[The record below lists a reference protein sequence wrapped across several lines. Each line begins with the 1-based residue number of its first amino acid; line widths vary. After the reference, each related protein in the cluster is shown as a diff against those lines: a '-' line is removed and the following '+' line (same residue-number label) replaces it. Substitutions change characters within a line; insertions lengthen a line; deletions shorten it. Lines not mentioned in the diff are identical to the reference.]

1 MSNLFSPNKFL
12 SQLNANRGPAKNS
25 LYKVDIL
32 PPQIL
37 VTGPS
42 SITASNFSE
51 QLSMLCEA
59 AEMPGKALTSQNV
72 VIYGP
77 GYNVPY
83 LTTYQN
89 ITLTFYCTNIHT
101 ERLLFDLWMDSIVNP
116 VTNNARFAKGINS
129 SYMTGIDITQYD
141 TYADKEI
148 EIYKVKLNDAFPISI
163 APQQLAWND
172 DGFQRLSVS
181 FLYQTYSRMP
191 LVN

>member
-1 MSNLFSPNKFL
+1 MYNLFSPNKFL

-59 AEMPGKALTSQNV
+59 AEMPGKALTSENV

-89 ITLTFYCTNIHT
+89 IALTFYCTNIHT

-141 TYADKEI
+141 TNADKEI

>member
-12 SQLNANRGPAKNS
+12 SQLNANRGTAKNS

-59 AEMPGKALTSQNV
+59 AEMPGKALTSENV

-89 ITLTFYCTNIHT
+89 IALTFYCTNIHT

-141 TYADKEI
+141 TNADKEI

>member
-59 AEMPGKALTSQNV
+59 AEMPGKALTSENV

-89 ITLTFYCTNIHT
+89 IALTFYCTNIHT

-141 TYADKEI
+141 TNADKEI

>member
-59 AEMPGKALTSQNV
+59 AEMPGKALTSENV

-89 ITLTFYCTNIHT
+89 IALTFYCTNIHT

-129 SYMTGIDITQYD
+129 SYMTTINITQYD
-141 TYADKEI
+141 TNADKEI

>member
-42 SITASNFSE
+42 SIIGSNFSE

-59 AEMPGKALTSQNV
+59 AEMPGKALTSENV

-89 ITLTFYCTNIHT
+89 IALTFYCTNIHT

-129 SYMTGIDITQYD
+129 SYMTTINITQYD
-141 TYADKEI
+141 TNADKEI

>member
-37 VTGPS
+37 ATGTL

-59 AEMPGKALTSQNV
+59 AEMPGKALTSENI

-89 ITLTFYCTNIHT
+89 IALTFYCTNIHT

-141 TYADKEI
+141 TNADKEI

-163 APQQLAWND
+163 APQQLAWGD

>member
-141 TYADKEI
+141 TNADKEI
-148 EIYKVKLNDAFPISI
+148 EI
-163 APQQLAWND
+163 
-172 DGFQRLSVS
+172 
-181 FLYQTYSRMP
+181 
-191 LVN
+191 

>member
-141 TYADKEI
+141 TNADKEI

>member
-37 VTGPS
+37 ATGTL

-59 AEMPGKALTSQNV
+59 AEMPGKALTSENI

-89 ITLTFYCTNIHT
+89 IALTFYCTNIHT

-141 TYADKEI
+141 TNADKEI

-163 APQQLAWND
+163 APQQLAWGD

-181 FLYQTYSRMP
+181 FLYQTYSRLP